1 MSTAKAYLLPLARV
15 LMSSLFIWDGLLQ
28 LRNPGGTAHF
38 FASVHIPVPDVA
50 VWVSVAVHLI
60 GGLGVLVG
68 YKIRWA
74 AGLLILLCLGTA
86 FGVHLPAGDQANM
99 VGFYKNLVMTGGFLY
114 VIVYGA
120 GGMSVDGEGAS

>member
-15 LMSSLFIWDGLLQ
+15 LMSSLFLWDGIVQ
-28 LRNPGGTAHF
+28 LRNPGGTAQF
-38 FASVHIPVPDVA
+38 FAAVHIPAPDVT
-50 VWVSVAVHLI
+50 VWISVAVHLI

-68 YKIRWA
+68 YKVRWA

-114 VIVYGA
+114 MIVYGA
-120 GGMSVDGEGAS
+120 GGMSVDREEAN

>member
-50 VWVSVAVHLI
+50 VWISVAVHLI
-60 GGLGVLVG
+60 GGLGVLLG

-86 FGVHLPAGDQANM
+86 LGVHLPAGDQANM